1 MAGAVLKQITKYCH
15 FRDKD
20 IFKKLYI
27 QYVRPH
33 MEFASPV
40 WSPWL
45 EQDIQILEKVQ
56 KRAVGMISGLR
67 GENYEDKC
75 KELKLETLQLQ
86 LDKQDLQE
94 MYKIMT
100 GTGEL
105 NPENLF
111 KKPKIRTGAVTRS
124 ADDPHHLPTPRTRL
138 EIRKNFFTVRI
149 VEKWNALPIEIKSLG
164 KIQHFKRALNDH
176 LG

>member
-1 MAGAVLKQITKYCH
+1 MSGRTWNLHHQYGRHSLNKTFKSWKKY
-15 FRDKD
+15 K
-20 IFKKLYI
+20 
-27 QYVRPH
+27 
-33 MEFASPV
+33 
-40 WSPWL
+40 
-45 EQDIQILEKVQ
+45 

-75 KELKLETLQLQ
+75 KELKLDTLQLRW
-86 LDKQDLQE
+86 DKQNLQE

-149 VEKWNALPIEIKSLG
+149 VEKWNALPSVAEPV
-164 KIQHFKRALNDH
+164 HF
-176 LG
+176 

>member
-1 MAGAVLKQITKYCH
+1 MEGTELQEVTEEKDIGILIHQSLKPTKHCKKAADMAGAVLKQITKNFH
-15 FRDKD
+15 FRDKN

-40 WSPWL
+40 WLPWL

-75 KELKLETLQLQ
+75 NELKLDTLQLRR
-86 LDKQDLQE
+86 DKQDLQ
-94 MYKIMT
+94 
-100 GTGEL
+100 
-105 NPENLF
+105 
-111 KKPKIRTGAVTRS
+111 
-124 ADDPHHLPTPRTRL
+124 D
-138 EIRKNFFTVRI
+138 
-149 VEKWNALPIEIKSLG
+149 
-164 KIQHFKRALNDH
+164 
-176 LG
+176 